1 MLTNSPPVAG
11 ALAAHPRA
19 EVVLIGGRLL
29 KDSLVT
35 VGPEAVDTLRQV
47 RADACVLGICSLHP
61 ELGMT
66 VTDLDEA
73 HVKRAMVE
81 ASAKVIA
88 LATAD
93 KLRTAGPWVV
103 ARSRTSRPGYRRRR
117 GAHERLRR
125 RRRQRGARM
134 TPRWA
139 TFGVFFVNGAVI
151 GTWVGHIAWV
161 QERFDFSKSTLGL
174 VILAMAI
181 GVIVALP
188 IMGQAI
194 VRLGSVRATRIAG
207 TFCALVLPLPLLG
220 PEPWLLPLAL
230 IVLGASS
237 GAMDVSMNAHGVAV
251 ERILHGPIM
260 SSLHAGW
267 SFGGLAGAALV
278 AAAGGAGIDPRVET
292 LIATGL
298 LLLLLVVCLQWLGD
312 GSATAETP
320 SGFVRPTR
328 GVVVLAV
335 LCLIVMV
342 TEGAMADWGGIYL
355 TRDLGTSTAVA
366 ALAFAA
372 FSGGMTAARVFGDWL
387 NHRLGAATLFQ
398 GGSAIAGLA
407 LGGMLLVGGPA
418 LAIAGFFLVGIGV
431 ANGVPLVF
439 SAAGHAE
446 GESGPNIAAVSSMGS
461 LGFLAGPPF
470 IGFLA
475 EATSLPLALST
486 LCLGLAFVTVAGRRI
501 GSAPVGVPAIEAA
514 R

>member
-1 MLTNSPPVAG
+1 M
-11 ALAAHPRA
+11 
-19 EVVLIGGRLL
+19 
-29 KDSLVT
+29 
-35 VGPEAVDTLRQV
+35 
-47 RADACVLGICSLHP
+47 
-61 ELGMT
+61 
-66 VTDLDEA
+66 
-73 HVKRAMVE
+73 
-81 ASAKVIA
+81 SAR
-88 LATAD
+88 LAT
-93 KLRTAGPWVV
+93 T
-103 ARSRTSRPGYRRRR
+103 
-117 GAHERLRR
+117 
-125 RRRQRGARM
+125 
-134 TPRWA
+134 
-139 TFGVFFVNGAVI
+139 GVFFINGAVI
-151 GTWVGHIAWV
+151 GTWVAHIPWV
-161 QERFDFSKSTLGL
+161 QGRFDFSKSTLGL

-194 VRLGSVRATRIAG
+194 VRLGSVRSTQLAG
-207 TFCALVLPLPLLG
+207 TLCVLVLPLPLLA
-220 PEPWLLPLAL
+220 PEPWLLPIAL

-251 ERILHGPIM
+251 ERINHRPIM

-292 LIATGL
+292 LMAAGL
-298 LLLLLVVCLQWLGD
+298 FLLLLVACLRRLGP
-312 GSATAETP
+312 GSATAEAP
-320 SGFVRPTR
+320 SGFVKPTR

-335 LCLIVMV
+335 LCLIIMV

-355 TRDLGTSTAVA
+355 TRDLGTSTSVA

-387 NHRLGAATLFQ
+387 NRRLGAATLFQ
-398 GGSAIAGLA
+398 GGSALAALA
-407 LGGMLLVGGPA
+407 LGAMLLAGDPA

-431 ANGVPLVF
+431 ANGVPLAF
-439 SAAGHAE
+439 SAAGHAP

-486 LCLGLAFVTVAGRRI
+486 LCLALAGVTIAGRRI
-501 GSAPVGVPAIEAA
+501 GAGAVPGVPALEGA

>member
-1 MLTNSPPVAG
+1 
-11 ALAAHPRA
+11 
-19 EVVLIGGRLL
+19 
-29 KDSLVT
+29 
-35 VGPEAVDTLRQV
+35 
-47 RADACVLGICSLHP
+47 
-61 ELGMT
+61 MT
-66 VTDLDEA
+66 
-73 HVKRAMVE
+73 
-81 ASAKVIA
+81 
-88 LATAD
+88 
-93 KLRTAGPWVV
+93 
-103 ARSRTSRPGYRRRR
+103 
-117 GAHERLRR
+117 
-125 RRRQRGARM
+125 ARM
-134 TPRWA
+134 A
-139 TFGVFFVNGAVI
+139 TLGVFFVNGAVI
-151 GTWVGHIAWV
+151 GTWVGHIPWV

-194 VRLGSVRATRIAG
+194 VRLGSARASRLAG
-207 TFCALVLPLPLLG
+207 TVCVLVLPLPLLA

-251 ERILHGPIM
+251 ERILHRPIM

-267 SFGGLAGAALV
+267 SFGGLAGAGLV
-278 AAAGGAGIDPRVET
+278 AIAGGLGIDPRAEA

-298 LLLLLVVCLQWLGD
+298 LLLLLVGCLRGLGP

-320 SGFVRPTR
+320 AGFVKPTR

-335 LCLIVMV
+335 LSLIIMV

-372 FSGGMTAARVFGDWL
+372 FSGGMTAARVLGDWL

-398 GGSAIAGLA
+398 GGSALAGVV
-407 LGGMLLVGGPA
+407 LGGMLLVGEPG
-418 LAIAGFFLVGIGV
+418 LAIAGFFLVGVGV
-431 ANGVPLVF
+431 ANGVPLAF
-439 SAAGHAE
+439 SAAGHAA

-486 LCLGLAFVTVAGRRI
+486 LCVGLAFVTVAGRRI